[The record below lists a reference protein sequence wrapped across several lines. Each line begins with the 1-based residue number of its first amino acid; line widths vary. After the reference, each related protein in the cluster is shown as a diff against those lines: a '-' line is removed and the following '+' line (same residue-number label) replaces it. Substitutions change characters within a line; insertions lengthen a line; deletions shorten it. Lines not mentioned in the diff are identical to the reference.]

1 MSAATSHPQSRPDRA
16 TSPDL
21 AAAALLAVAG
31 PALLAASTS
40 LSRSA
45 PTTPEAAVL
54 RLLALLAGIAGLLL
68 LAWWAVGLLGL
79 VLQAAGR
86 RTGRTGWERVGLR
99 LTPRMLQRV
108 GAAVLG
114 AHLIAA
120 PAALADTGPLRHGPI
135 DASWSAA
142 AAATPVDAADRAGA
156 HRPPSAAWTPRSPQ
170 TPPPGAAPTGRPTAE
185 RPTVTV
191 RSGDCLW
198 DIAARELG
206 PDATPRE
213 VDRRWRDWHR
223 ENADAIGPDPHLLL
237 PGTVL
242 TAPVFSP
249 HDVPDSG
256 PTAP

>member
-45 PTTPEAAVL
+45 PTTPEAVVL

-114 AHLIAA
+114 SGT
-120 PAALADTGPLRHGPI
+120 PGLRVEC
-135 DASWSAA
+135 AS
-142 AAATPVDAADRAGA
+142 
-156 HRPPSAAWTPRSPQ
+156 
-170 TPPPGAAPTGRPTAE
+170 
-185 RPTVTV
+185 
-191 RSGDCLW
+191 
-198 DIAARELG
+198 
-206 PDATPRE
+206 
-213 VDRRWRDWHR
+213 
-223 ENADAIGPDPHLLL
+223 
-237 PGTVL
+237 
-242 TAPVFSP
+242 
-249 HDVPDSG
+249 
-256 PTAP
+256 